1 MDAHTIA
8 KNGLI
13 YLVVAGSRMTGVNP
27 DGDIDQIGVCLEPA
41 EYVIGHKTF
50 EQYIYRS
57 AAAGERS
64 EPGGLDLTVYSAR
77 KFTALAG
84 KGNPTLLEILFAPK
98 ESVVQEDL
106 YRSKLLKPEK
116 YVSRQA
122 GHRYLG
128 YMHSQM
134 GALRGEKKHTNRPEL
149 IQQYGYDCKFAAHA
163 LRLGLQGIELM
174 ETGRISLPMVG
185 DALEIVRSAR
195 RGEWTAESVLL
206 EAEALEKRLEKAVE
220 KTKLPDRAD
229 WEWIDNTLVD
239 LHVEYWKGQY

>member
-1 MDAHTIA
+1 
-8 KNGLI
+8 
-13 YLVVAGSRMTGVNP
+13 
-27 DGDIDQIGVCLEPA
+27 
-41 EYVIGHKTF
+41 
-50 EQYIYRS
+50 
-57 AAAGERS
+57 
-64 EPGGLDLTVYSAR
+64 
-77 KFTALAG
+77 
-84 KGNPTLLEILFAPK
+84 
-98 ESVVQEDL
+98 
-106 YRSKLLKPEK
+106 
-116 YVSRQA
+116 
-122 GHRYLG
+122 
-128 YMHSQM
+128 
-134 GALRGEKKHTNRPEL
+134 L